1 MPVEWDKEINSDFI
15 TEIKV
20 DMINHQGAL
29 ANLTAAIND
38 ANSSIQSM
46 NTEEKDGRV
55 YCAFIRLTAKDR
67 IQLANIMRKLRIMP
81 DVLRVSRNKK
91 LVMNSIRY
99 ARICQMMAMR
109 QPDLTVC
116 LEVA

>member
-1 MPVEWDKEINSDFI
+1 
-15 TEIKV
+15 
-20 DMINHQGAL
+20 MINHQGAL

-81 DVLRVSRNKK
+81 DVLRVSRNK
-91 LVMNSIRY
+91 N
-99 ARICQMMAMR
+99 
-109 QPDLTVC
+109 
-116 LEVA
+116 

>member
-1 MPVEWDKEINSDFI
+1 MPVEWDKDIDGFYY
-15 TEIKV
+15 EIKV

-55 YCAFIRLTAKDR
+55 YCAFIRLTAKR
-67 IQLANIMRKLRIMP
+67 SHPISQY
-81 DVLRVSRNKK
+81 
-91 LVMNSIRY
+91 Y
-99 ARICQMMAMR
+99 A
-109 QPDLTVC
+109 
-116 LEVA
+116 